1 VQAELN
7 DLLTKT
13 NGRLQIEAIQL
24 VGKLGV
30 TVDRTAVAGWV
41 ADTQRDPQL
50 RAAALRLLANSGDM
64 LIDAKALNAALADPS
79 PVLRATARD
88 VFATADPAKAVASLQ
103 KALEI
108 KESATFEK
116 QQAIGTLTRLKNPA
130 AVAVLDGL
138 AAELAGGKLPAE
150 LRLDVWDALKAAPNA
165 KRNAARKTFE
175 ATVKPDPV
183 GKFAVSLTGGDAARG
198 KDIFFSHTAS
208 QCVRC
213 HKAEGVGGIAGPDL
227 SDVAKRHPEKTRAYL
242 LESLVLPNA
251 QIAKGFA
258 SVTLTLADG
267 RTLAGVIEDETKTAV
282 TLKLPDGKTATVPV
296 DDIDKR
302 TVPTSPMP
310 SVEKVL
316 THREMRDLIEYL
328 SSLK

>member
-1 VQAELN
+1 
-7 DLLTKT
+7 
-13 NGRLQIEAIQL
+13 
-24 VGKLGV
+24 
-30 TVDRTAVAGWV
+30 
-41 ADTQRDPQL
+41 
-50 RAAALRLLANSGDM
+50 M
-64 LIDAKALNAALADPS
+64 
-79 PVLRATARD
+79 
-88 VFATADPAKAVASLQ
+88 
-103 KALEI
+103 
-108 KESATFEK
+108 
-116 QQAIGTLTRLKNPA
+116 
-130 AVAVLDGL
+130 
-138 AAELAGGKLPAE
+138 
-150 LRLDVWDALKAAPNA
+150 
-165 KRNAARKTFE
+165 
-175 ATVKPDPV
+175 

-251 QIAKGFA
+251 QIAKGYA